1 MQKPCIHE
9 CSHACCSQA
18 GYLSCVV
25 HRYSEASIGKRLDSC
40 VARLGARIEVEMK
53 PVCSSDPARWRWR
66 GGVDSNLQWRFR
78 SLYVKALFVL
88 IRHVLRCW
96 GPRPGHLRVEAPRGS
111 REKGT
116 RRCLS
121 TSMSPVTRSKHRGYM
136 ARKKAGCLYAVAE
149 RRPKVHALGVL
160 QPRPAH
166 LGQTSS
172 SLARRRAVR
181 YWATWGAG
189 ASGRS
194 WRSACSANA

>member
-53 PVCSSDPARWRWR
+53 PVCSSDPGRWRWR

-96 GPRPGHLRVEAPRGS
+96 GPRPGHLRVEAPTGS
-111 REKGT
+111 GEKGT

-136 ARKKAGCLYAVAE
+136 ARKKAAVY
-149 RRPKVHALGVL
+149 RRLLNVDRKCMRSVSCNRGLRTWVKLLLLWRAG
-160 QPRPAH
+160 
-166 LGQTSS
+166 
-172 SLARRRAVR
+172 AVR